1 MAIISNDMR
10 RIVQATRLC
19 FVATVDEDGT
29 PNLSPK
35 SSLMVYDDNHL
46 VFANIASPNTIRNL
60 HRNPAIEINAIDIFA
75 RRGYRFKGTANMM
88 PPGNPEYDF
97 VAEPFWAEN
106 GKQFP
111 VHEIVKVEVT
121 RAAPVLSPAYTFI
134 KGLTEEDLRE
144 AYIGKYGLRP
154 A

>member
-1 MAIISNDMR
+1 MI
-10 RIVQATRLC
+10 
-19 FVATVDEDGT
+19 
-29 PNLSPK
+29 
-35 SSLMVYDDNHL
+35 
-46 VFANIASPNTIRNL
+46 
-60 HRNPAIEINAIDIFA
+60 
-75 RRGYRFKGTANMM
+75 
-88 PPGNPEYDF
+88 PPGNPEYAF

-121 RAAPVLSPAYTFI
+121 RAAPALSPAYTFI

-144 AYIGKYGLRP
+144 AYLGKYGLRP